1 MSKKDNSVSKNSQDG
16 NVTNKSLWARIME
29 HKVLYLFVLPA
40 VVWFLVFCY
49 YPMYGVLLAF
59 KDYKYNLGIIGSP
72 WIGLAYFREFI
83 SSTEFWQV
91 FKNTIV
97 ISLLKLVFTFPAP
110 IILALLLN
118 ELKALKFKKTVQTMS
133 YLPHFVSWVV
143 VVALMNII
151 FSPYGGI
158 VNDIR
163 KMFGEQAIFFMGEQ
177 EYFYPFIVISEMWKG
192 AGWGSIIY
200 LSALSSISQ
209 EFYEAATIDGAGR
222 LKCTWYIT
230 LPCIKGTIGIMFIFA
245 VGGILNA
252 NFDQILLM
260 QQPANVP
267 ISEIIDTFVLKT
279 GIRYGRFGYATAVG
293 LFKSVFAFV
302 LMYITNKVSQKTME
316 VSIW

>member
-1 MSKKDNSVSKNSQDG
+1 MGKAKQKEI
-16 NVTNKSLWARIME
+16 VTNKSLWKRIME
-29 HKVLYLFVLPA
+29 HKMIYLFILPA
-40 VVWFLVFCY
+40 VIFFLVFCY

-72 WIGLAYFREFI
+72 WIGLSYFKEFI
-83 SSTEFWQV
+83 ESPDFWNV
-91 FKNTIV
+91 FKNTLI
-97 ISLLKLVFTFPAP
+97 ISVSKLVFSFPAP

-118 ELKALKFKKTVQTMS
+118 EVKATKFKKAVQTMS

-143 VVALMNII
+143 VIALMNII

-163 KMFGEQAIFFMGEQ
+163 KALGEQAIFFMGER
-177 EYFYPFIVISEMWKG
+177 EYFYPFVIISEVWKG

-200 LSALSSISQ
+200 LSALSSIGQ
-209 EFYEAATIDGAGR
+209 EYYEAAIIDGAGR

-230 LPCIKGTIGIMFIFA
+230 LPCIKGTIGIMFIMA

-260 QQPANVP
+260 QQPANMP
-267 ISEIIDTFVLKT
+267 ISEVIDTYVLKT
-279 GIRYGRFGYATAVG
+279 GVKYGRFGYATAVG

-302 LMYITNKVSQKTME
+302 LMYLTNMVSKKTME